1 MFIINADTNVER
13 TGILTDY
20 TRFRVSITL
29 EIIPEENSQGFLD
42 VNPPELHAL
51 ADQAV
56 SLFTDKA
63 KQKGGAK

>member
-13 TGILTDY
+13 IETQLDY
-20 TRFRVSITL
+20 IRFRVSITL
-29 EIIPEENSQGFLD
+29 EIIPAKNSQGFLD
-42 VNPPELHAL
+42 ASPRELHAL

>member
-1 MFIINADTNVER
+1 MFVINADINVER
-13 TGILTDY
+13 TGRRTDY
-20 TRFRVSITL
+20 TRFRVDITL
-29 EIIPEENSQGFLD
+29 EIIPGEDSQGFLD
-42 VNPPELHAL
+42 ANVRELYAL

>member
-1 MFIINADTNVER
+1 MFVINADTNVEK
-13 TGILTDY
+13 TGGLTDY
-20 TRFRVSITL
+20 TRFKVWITL
-29 EIIPEENSQGFLD
+29 EIIPGENSQGFLD
-42 VNPPELHAL
+42 VNPRELHAL